1 MVGLANDWLVRPLL
15 TLLNR
20 LYPAEINGLALR
32 SKGTALGT
40 ATNWIFNFMVVEITQ
55 IGIQSLQ
62 WKFYVSVQ
70 STFESNARS
79 LTFFDRSS
87 GPSSTCLSCRSC
99 TCSSSKPPGEHWK
112 ISTVTSATI
121 TKSWYSATRYVTGA
135 GGFLGNSF

>member
-1 MVGLANDWLVRPLL
+1 MVGPISNELTCCLL
-15 TLLNR
+15 TLPTR

-70 STFESNARS
+70 SNSISGVDHSHLNTDHLDRPQPLFRTLRVLVLRRNPRQNPGRHRRLLPRPSRDLGIPRQGMLPAFE
-79 LTFFDRSS
+79 
-87 GPSSTCLSCRSC
+87 
-99 TCSSSKPPGEHWK
+99 
-112 ISTVTSATI
+112 TS
-121 TKSWYSATRYVTGA
+121 
-135 GGFLGNSF
+135 